1 MSVRM
6 RVASIGSVLLLAITV
21 HAVAQEN
28 RGGYSAPMAIPTGTW
43 QGTGTYLDYKQIQAV
58 GKVVSPRPDP
68 QVELASKGAKSGHYE
83 TSLHI
88 YNRNIDGMDVTII
101 EIESLRGKTQQL
113 DDEATRVRLAIRER
127 SRSGDNVVV
136 LETVAW
142 EYNPDL
148 SKPVEPQ
155 KEDTWVT
162 GTLMAVGDTVVL
174 QVYYMVPHE
183 GDSTS
188 FYDTFIFRGNELLKS
203 GSIVNH
209 SRDEVDPEQEPKPQF
224 DGLETRGMISW
235 TEKLTRTKP

>member
-1 MSVRM
+1 MSVRT
-6 RVASIGSVLLLAITV
+6 RVSSIGGILLLGITV

-28 RGGYSAPMAIPTGTW
+28 RGGYSAPLTIPTGTW
-43 QGTGTYLDYKQIQAV
+43 QGTGTYLDYKEIQAV
-58 GKVVSPRPDP
+58 GKHASRRPDS
-68 QVELASKGAKSGHYE
+68 QLDADSKSGETGHYE

-88 YNRNIDGMDVTII
+88 YNQNIDGMDVTVI

-127 SRSGDNVVV
+127 SREGDNVVV
-136 LETVAW
+136 LETVSW
-142 EYNPDL
+142 EYNPNL
-148 SKPVEPQ
+148 AKPIEPR

-174 QVYYMVPHE
+174 QIYYMVPHE

-188 FYDTFIFRGNELLKS
+188 FYDTFVFRGNELLKS

-209 SRDEVDPEQEPKPQF
+209 ERDEVDPEQEPKPLY
-224 DGLETRGMISW
+224 DALETRGMISW
-235 TEKLTRTKP
+235 TEKLTRTKR

>member
-1 MSVRM
+1 MSIRT
-6 RVASIGSVLLLAITV
+6 RVSSIGGILLLGITV
-21 HAVAQEN
+21 HAVAQVN

-58 GKVVSPRPDP
+58 GKRASARPNSHLDS
-68 QVELASKGAKSGHYE
+68 ESKSSESGHYE

-88 YNRNIDGMDVTII
+88 YKQNIDGMDVTII

-127 SRSGDNVVV
+127 SREGDNVVAI
-136 LETVAW
+136 ETVSW
-142 EYNPDL
+142 EYNPNL
-148 SKPVEPQ
+148 AKPVEPQ

-188 FYDTFIFRGNELLKS
+188 FYDTFVFRGNELLKS

-209 SRDEVDPEQEPKPQF
+209 ERDEVDPEQEPKPLF
-224 DGLETRGMISW
+224 DALDTRGMISW
-235 TEKLTRTKP
+235 TEKLTRTKR